1 VCGVRVGGRKRPQ
14 PPVLARPKLSSS
26 QSRVRVR
33 RSLITVGVVCVC
45 LEYSVYTASVVTVR
59 MVHRMVLRCVSPINE
74 RQHGRRRAGDTDEV
88 DAVAVAVLVGQV
100 VPGWSKALCEIGG
113 FGGQAASSSS
123 RGSGGARGGPAS

>member
-1 VCGVRVGGRKRPQ
+1 
-14 PPVLARPKLSSS
+14 
-26 QSRVRVR
+26 
-33 RSLITVGVVCVC
+33 
-45 LEYSVYTASVVTVR
+45 

-74 RQHGRRRAGDTDEV
+74 RQPGRRRAGDTDEV

-100 VPGWSKALCEIGG
+100 VPGWSKALCEIGC